1 MKKIRLGAVAGLLL
15 VSAGILL
22 WACLS
27 LVFGYRAL
35 WEEVRRQELWTAQGM
50 AGALLEAHPEL
61 EREIADALRPENL
74 ARTQPLGERILRPYG
89 LADGALPEAA
99 RYASTRGLR
108 AVLTLLL
115 PGAAI
120 AVPVLLAVL
129 LRQRER
135 ARRDRL
141 LAVLEAYLSE
151 DYTFASRLDPLWKG
165 KAGRLDDLL
174 KQLGNAIRLKNARL
188 VEVQETTK
196 SLVTDI
202 SHQLK
207 TPVASL
213 KTCISLALEADSSE
227 EQCEFLERS
236 RQQIDK
242 MESLTGAL
250 MNLSRLEIAVIEL
263 HPAPTGLRDLLI
275 RAVNA
280 VYGKAREKDIA
291 VELAPF
297 EDMTLELD
305 ERWTAE
311 ALANVLDNAV
321 KYSPAGTDI
330 LIEVERLVS
339 FVRVTIADRGIGIE
353 REEQVRVFQR
363 FYRGSHP
370 LVRASEGAGVGLYL
384 TRMLLERQGGGISVK
399 SSPGQGTVFAVQV
412 RLSQ

>member
-1 MKKIRLGAVAGLLL
+1 
-15 VSAGILL
+15 
-22 WACLS
+22 
-27 LVFGYRAL
+27 
-35 WEEVRRQELWTAQGM
+35 
-50 AGALLEAHPEL
+50 
-61 EREIADALRPENL
+61 
-74 ARTQPLGERILRPYG
+74 
-89 LADGALPEAA
+89 
-99 RYASTRGLR
+99 
-108 AVLTLLL
+108 
-115 PGAAI
+115 
-120 AVPVLLAVL
+120 
-129 LRQRER
+129 
-135 ARRDRL
+135 
-141 LAVLEAYLSE
+141 
-151 DYTFASRLDPLWKG
+151 
-165 KAGRLDDLL
+165 
-174 KQLGNAIRLKNARL
+174 
-188 VEVQETTK
+188 
-196 SLVTDI
+196 
-202 SHQLK
+202 
-207 TPVASL
+207 
-213 KTCISLALEADSSE
+213 
-227 EQCEFLERS
+227 
-236 RQQIDK
+236 

-384 TRMLLERQGGGISVK
+384 TRMLLERQGGGISVTGAGD
-399 SSPGQGTVFAVQV
+399 SIRGPGAAVAMTAAFV
-412 RLSQ
+412 RQL